1 MTKNATRWRGR
12 LPVPPPTPPPEPP
25 GLGRRT
31 HPLIRRLFVELN
43 AQHTTISEV
52 ADRSGLRRGT
62 ISDWRY
68 RQEPRVSDLDAV
80 LNVLGLELAVRP
92 RRDA

>member
-1 MTKNATRWRGR
+1 MANCLGTRWRGK
-12 LPVPPPTPPPEPP
+12 LPIPAHA
-25 GLGRRT
+25 

-43 AQHTTISEV
+43 AQHTTVTEV
-52 ADRSGLRRGT
+52 AERSGLRRAT